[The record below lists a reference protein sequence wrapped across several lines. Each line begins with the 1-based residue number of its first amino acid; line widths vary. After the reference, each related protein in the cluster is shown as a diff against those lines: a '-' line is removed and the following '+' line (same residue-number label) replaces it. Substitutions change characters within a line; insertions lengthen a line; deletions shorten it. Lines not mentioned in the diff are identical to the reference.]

1 MGPFMSD
8 YRDFELCR
16 HSEAVGTN
24 GMAATSHPQAT
35 LAAID
40 ILRAGGNAIDAAV
53 CAAAV
58 QAVVE
63 PTQTGIGG
71 DCFALIQRSTDSEP
85 IALNG
90 SGWSPKAASIDWFLE
105 RKLDDIAVESPHAV
119 TVPGSVASWERLITD
134 YGRLEWAQILAP
146 AIALAQYGCCIPE
159 RLARD
164 WGKQR
169 DKLRR
174 NKAASELFLFGG
186 ETPQPGTLHKQPALA
201 RTLTEIAK
209 NGAREFYQG
218 QVAADLIA
226 TLRQQGGVHAI
237 ADFAE
242 FVPEYVTP
250 ISVSYRGYD
259 LWECPPNGQG
269 IVPMLMV
276 KGLEAFDL
284 GKWSSVSAQRFHL
297 QAEFARLAY
306 AERDAFV
313 ADPRTGKV
321 PVDYLLSDRHI
332 GEMRKRVSL
341 TRRMPAVETYPS
353 KPHRDTV
360 FICVVD
366 RDQTAVALINSI
378 FEDFGCGIACEK
390 TGVIFHN
397 RASSFVVEP
406 GHPNAIAPRK
416 RPMHTIIPALLT
428 RGGKAVM
435 PFGVTGAHFQPNG
448 QVSVLANVVDY
459 GMSVQAA
466 IDHPRMFARDES
478 FELER
483 TVPES
488 VANELRALGH
498 KITRPENPLGTAQ
511 AIWIDHERGILRG
524 GADGRRDGIA
534 LGI

>member
-1 MGPFMSD
+1 MSG

-16 HSEAVGTN
+16 RSEAVGMN

-71 DCFALIQRSTDSEP
+71 DCFALIQRRADQTP

-90 SGWSPKAASIDWFLE
+90 SGWSSKATSIEWFLD
-105 RKLDDIAVESPHAV
+105 RKQTDIAVESPHAV
-119 TVPGSVASWERLITD
+119 TVPGSIAAWEKLIND
-134 YGRLEWAQILAP
+134 YGRLEWATVLAP
-146 AIALAQYGCCIPE
+146 AINLAQEGCCIPE

-169 DKLRR
+169 DKLSR
-174 NKAASELFLFGG
+174 NEAASALFLFAG
-186 ETPQPGTLHKQPALA
+186 ETPAPGTLHKQPALA
-201 RTLTEIAK
+201 RTLTAVAK
-209 NGAREFYQG
+209 NGSREFYQG
-218 QVAADLIA
+218 QVAAHLVA
-226 TLRQQGGVHAI
+226 TLREQGGVHTI
-237 ADFAE
+237 EDFAE
-242 FVPEYVTP
+242 FAPEYVTP
-250 ISVSYRGYD
+250 ISIRYRGYD

-269 IVPMLMV
+269 IVPMLMLR
-276 KGLEAFDL
+276 GLEGYEL
-284 GKWSSVSAQRFHL
+284 NKWSPASAQRFHL
-297 QAEFARLAY
+297 QGEFARLAY

-313 ADPRTGKV
+313 ADPRTGKI
-321 PVDYLLSDRHI
+321 PVDYLLSDGHVQD
-332 GEMRKRVSL
+332 MRKRVML
-341 TRRMPAVETYPS
+341 KHRIPAVGTYPS

-397 RASSFVVEP
+397 RGSSFVVDPE
-406 GHPNAIAPRK
+406 HPNAIAPRK
-416 RPMHTIIPALLT
+416 RPMHTIIPAMLAKS
-428 RGGKAVM
+428 GKAVM

-448 QVSVLANVVDY
+448 QVGVLTNIVDY

-466 IDHPRMFARDES
+466 IDHPRMFARDET

-488 VANELRALGH
+488 VAEELRALGH
-498 KITRPENPLGTAQ
+498 KVTRPENPLGTAQ
-511 AIWIDHERGILRG
+511 AIWIDHERGLFRG
-524 GADGRRDGIA
+524 AADGRRDGIA